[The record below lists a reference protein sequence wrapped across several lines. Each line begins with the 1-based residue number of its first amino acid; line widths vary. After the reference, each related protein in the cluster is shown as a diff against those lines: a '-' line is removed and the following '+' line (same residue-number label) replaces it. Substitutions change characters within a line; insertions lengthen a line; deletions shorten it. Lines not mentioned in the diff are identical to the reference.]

1 MGLGTDSRGTLEY
14 DGEGEGWDL
23 EKKDIIYDV

>member
-14 DGEGEGWDL
+14 DGEGGGWEDL
-23 EKKDIIYDV
+23 EKKDII

>member
-14 DGEGEGWDL
+14 DGEGDGWEDL
-23 EKKDIIYDV
+23 EKKDIVW